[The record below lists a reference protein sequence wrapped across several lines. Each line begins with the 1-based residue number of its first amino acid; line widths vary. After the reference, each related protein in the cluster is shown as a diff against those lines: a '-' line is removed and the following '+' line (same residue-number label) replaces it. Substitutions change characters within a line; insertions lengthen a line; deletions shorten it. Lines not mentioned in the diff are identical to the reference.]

1 MKLKKGII
9 AYSII
14 SIIAIMLFILK
25 FNNDKSGTSDIY
37 IQEFLLL
44 VAILSIG
51 ILLFKKN
58 ISNKTKIGLVLIAI
72 VLFVS
77 YPLYNDYLM
86 YSHDLEFSLMRING
100 LKSAIESFQIP
111 VRIYPL
117 VNNGYGYAV
126 PMFYPELF
134 IYIPAILRVLN
145 TSIEFSYK
153 ILLFFINM
161 AAVFSMYISVK
172 KISKSTSAGII
183 ASIIY
188 ATATYR
194 LVTIYTRGAIGE
206 TLALAFFPLVIW
218 GLYEL
223 CVGNKNKWYIFV
235 IGITCVIQSHILS
248 IITTAIVCIVILL
261 YFIKNIIKEKRYM
274 YIILSG
280 ITIILINLWF
290 IVPFLQGYSLNLT
303 VKARP
308 EEENVHTFDSDNVIP
323 AELFNVFDDIE
334 SYRLSEDISKGMS
347 DDMNFSL
354 GLLCTIGIPLC
365 IIYLWKTK
373 NDDSNKFIK
382 ILTLLGLAF
391 LILSTS
397 IIPWKELQENFKII
411 KWLSATMQFAW
422 RFLGPTTV
430 TITMAMSII
439 IGKYVDSKYDNNK
452 SFIENYK
459 IIFEIGLVSIAV
471 FAIIVAPYS
480 KQEKYKIINYNP
492 VPYPEYYLEGTNT
505 SLFYENQY
513 NTSNS
518 LIVINNY
525 EKNGSKIVLNYTSNV
540 DSGYIEVPLLY
551 YPGYIAKD
559 ENGNKLNITI
569 GNNNVVRVNLTEKKS
584 GTIVV
589 DYKEKPLYIYADIVS
604 LVTICSFI
612 VYIIKLTK
620 KPSSEK
626 LNAIL

>member
-25 FNNDKSGTSDIY
+25 FNNDTSGTSDIY

-58 ISNKTKIGLVLIAI
+58 ISNKTKIGLILIAI
-72 VLFVS
+72 VLFIS

-86 YSHDLEFSLMRING
+86 YSHDLEFNLMRING
-100 LKSAIESFQIP
+100 LKSAIASFHIP
-111 VRIYPL
+111 ARVYPL

-223 CVGNKNKWYIFV
+223 CIGNKNKWYIFV

-261 YFIKNIIKEKRYM
+261 YFIKNIIKEKRYI
-274 YIILSG
+274 YIIISG

-290 IVPFLQGYSLNLT
+290 IVPFLQGYSLDLT

-308 EEENVHTFDSDNVIP
+308 EQENVHKFDSDNVIP

-334 SYRLSEDISKGMS
+334 SYRFSEDISEGMS

-354 GLLCTIGIPLC
+354 GLLCTIGIPIC
-365 IIYLWKTK
+365 IIYLFK
-373 NDDSNKFIK
+373 NRNDNNKFVK
-382 ILTLLGLAF
+382 ILTILGLAF

-422 RFLGPTTV
+422 RFLGPATV

-459 IIFEIGLVSIAV
+459 IIFGIGLVSIAV
-471 FAIIVAPYS
+471 FTIIVAPYS

-492 VPYPEYYLEGTNT
+492 VPYPEYYLEGTNILEF
-505 SLFYENQY
+505 SENKY

-525 EKNGSKIVLNYTSNV
+525 EKNGSKIVLNYTSGV
-540 DSGYIEVPLLY
+540 DNGYIEVPLLY

-584 GTIVV
+584 GTITV

-604 LVTICSFI
+604 LVTVCLFI
-612 VYIIKLTK
+612 VYIIKLRK
-620 KPSSEK
+620 K
-626 LNAIL
+626 